1 MAGLRKR
8 NTTATAGVGMG
19 TTGLRTAV
27 ETIRDSGGPTRTH
40 VQYAPLFV
48 LAQDYDDV
56 LRSLRGALE
65 PLDYARLSHEDQL
78 TLTLFA
84 SVSRVVSDMVQR
96 ADKIATL
103 SLTPDPVGH
112 EQGSLEPLRAR
123 QVTEQALVNEGM
135 AAIEADIAAL
145 RSRLADT
152 RVEHRADNARQL
164 MDVAPYPQPGSAAA
178 ELSVLLSSNRTRHR
192 D

>member
-1 MAGLRKR
+1 MAALRKP
-8 NTTATAGVGMG
+8 AKAESKIGLS
-19 TTGLRTAV
+19 TTGVRTAV

-56 LRSLRGALE
+56 LRSLRAN
-65 PLDYARLSHEDQL
+65 LDPTEYAGLSHEDQM
-78 TLTLFA
+78 TLSLFA
-84 SVSRVVSDMVQR
+84 SVSRVVADMVLR
-96 ADKIATL
+96 ADRIATL
-103 SLTPDPVGH
+103 SMTPDPVGY
-112 EQGSLEPLRAR
+112 EDGSLEALRAR
-123 QVTEQALVNEGM
+123 QVTEQALVREAM
-135 AAIEADIAAL
+135 AAIEADIAVL

-152 RVEHRADNARQL
+152 RVEHRADNSRQL

-192 D
+192 G

>member
-8 NTTATAGVGMG
+8 ARDGGTSVGMS

-56 LRSLRGALE
+56 QRSLRAALD
-65 PLDYARLSHEDQL
+65 PQDYAGMSHEDQM

-84 SVSRVVSDMVQR
+84 SVSRVVADMVQR
-96 ADKIATL
+96 ADRIATL
-103 SLTPDPVGH
+103 ALTPDPVGQEH
-112 EQGSLEPLRAR
+112 GSLEALRAR

-145 RSRLADT
+145 RSRLAET
-152 RVEHRADNARQL
+152 RVEHRADDARQL

-192 D
+192 G

>member
-1 MAGLRKR
+1 MAGLRR
-8 NTTATAGVGMG
+8 RTRESRPSLGMA
-19 TTGLRTAV
+19 TTGLQTAV

-56 LRSLRGALE
+56 HRHLRATLD
-65 PLDYARLSHEDQL
+65 PVDYARLAHEDQV

-84 SVSRVVSDMVQR
+84 SVARVVADMVQR
-96 ADKIATL
+96 ADRIATL
-103 SLTPDPVGH
+103 AMTPDPVGH
-112 EQGSLEPLRAR
+112 EQGSLEALRAR

-145 RSRLADT
+145 RSRLADS
-152 RVEHRADNARQL
+152 RVEHRADDARQL

-178 ELSVLLSSNRTRHR
+178 ELSVLLSSNRARAR
-192 D
+192 G